1 MKEMVA
7 QIHKVVLQN
16 KDKVE
21 IKELEFEKDCDE
33 NKHIDFITFISNF
46 RATNYKIEQA
56 DRSRVKLLAGKIIP
70 AIATTTAVAVGAVGV
85 EIYKMA
91 MKVKPDLQRNFF
103 SNLALPVF
111 HFSEP
116 SPPVVYKDK
125 EYDEI
130 VLGPVKALPPKYNT
144 WTRIDIKGPLTI
156 NQVKDQVR
164 KEYGF
169 NISTMMVGKETLMS
183 NYDPKVGEVLNKTV
197 EQRAKELNI
206 PFYKGKRYLMISIA
220 GETDD
225 MCDVMSPYIK
235 YALGE

>member
-1 MKEMVA
+1 M
-7 QIHKVVLQN
+7 
-16 KDKVE
+16 
-21 IKELEFEKDCDE
+21 
-33 NKHIDFITFISNF
+33 
-46 RATNYKIEQA
+46 
-56 DRSRVKLLAGKIIP
+56 
-70 AIATTTAVAVGAVGV
+70 
-85 EIYKMA
+85 
-91 MKVKPDLQRNFF
+91 
-103 SNLALPVF
+103 
-111 HFSEP
+111 
-116 SPPVVYKDK
+116 
-125 EYDEI
+125 
-130 VLGPVKALPPKYNT
+130 
-144 WTRIDIKGPLTI
+144 
-156 NQVKDQVR
+156 KDQVR

>member
-116 SPPVVYKDK
+116 SPPSFTK
-125 EYDEI
+125 
-130 VLGPVKALPPKYNT
+130 
-144 WTRIDIKGPLTI
+144 TR
-156 NQVKDQVR
+156 
-164 KEYGF
+164 
-169 NISTMMVGKETLMS
+169 STMRSSSAPSRRCPRSTTLGRAS
-183 NYDPKVGEVLNKTV
+183 TSRDPS
-197 EQRAKELNI
+197 
-206 PFYKGKRYLMISIA
+206 PSI
-220 GETDD
+220 
-225 MCDVMSPYIK
+225 K
-235 YALGE
+235 